1 MSGRLPGDL
10 VVGPGLS
17 GEQRPRAFRL
27 PARRLAVV
35 ALLALAACR
44 SPEPDRRRDQ
54 TPPSGPAPTEPRP
67 SGHDSTDDVA
77 ATDADD
83 HVGPGL
89 PDDDAGAPDSAPDG
103 GEPEDAT
110 QIPALTVELGT
121 ALQGR
126 VAELAAE
133 AFAAGEFED
142 AAGFF
147 ERLARDTPRDAPGWY
162 DASLMAGLARL
173 RGGEPEPAAERLRP
187 LSREDHPLRPF
198 TRFALAQAEL
208 ARGEAARALAV
219 LDGEWPAPYAEQAV
233 LLRAEALAAEAR
245 PGEAARV
252 LEEARQA
259 DGGARARL
267 LYARVRLEE
276 IRDAGGEPD
285 EAALGRCRA
294 ALAALRA
301 LRAERPG
308 TGEGEE
314 ADRLLRA
321 FVTLLPRRERAA
333 FLDLTLADRIERVR
347 RLVASYRYD
356 SAQEEAER
364 LLTDVGRD
372 DPLRCAAL
380 QAAADAW
387 YRAREYA
394 RAAQELGQALDA
406 CGGTDDWPA
415 VAFRAAKAR
424 LNLDDRDGAA
434 ELFESVERAVPRE
447 ALAADA
453 RLARAEIALDR
464 DDVESFTA
472 LARSLVEDFAGTP
485 QAEQAAW
492 TLGLR
497 ALAEDRAA
505 DAERE
510 FAALVRAG
518 TAPAEP
524 AQGGRSRYWHGV
536 ALAAAG
542 RGDEASAEWREV
554 VGHDPLTY
562 YGLLAYGRL
571 RLQDEAAARLRLSE
585 ALARRPAARPLRV
598 EVPDVPLTR
607 SDGFKRA
614 IALLRLGLFDEA
626 DDEIGALR
634 AGGDVPG
641 EAVGALATLA
651 QRVGAYKL
659 GRRLGGVSQWPLGH
673 EALDADSLPRWA
685 LAYPRGY
692 ESAVEKAAEEQ
703 RLPAAFLFG
712 VIHEESGFEPRAYS
726 SAHAVGLMQLLVGTA
741 ERFAPPAGVT
751 GAISRRR
758 LNRPSVNVAIGAAF
772 LRFLADRYPE
782 RMVLLPAAYNAGE
795 GRLDRWL
802 AAHGDLPLD
811 QFIEAIPYDST
822 RAYVMRVVSSWAVY
836 EALYAP
842 PDAAELLPAVDP
854 TVTAR
859 P

>member
-1 MSGRLPGDL
+1 MPPAGTRNGADLPRRAVFAVL
-10 VVGPGLS
+10 LLLLS
-17 GEQRPRAFRL
+17 
-27 PARRLAVV
+27 
-35 ALLALAACR
+35 ACR
-44 SPEPDRRRDQ
+44 SPAPDPHRNR
-54 TPPSGPAPTEPRP
+54 TPPPGPAPTEPRP
-67 SGHDSTDDVA
+67 SGRGSADDVA
-77 ATDADD
+77 ATHADD
-83 HVGPGL
+83 DGNPGL
-89 PDDDAGAPDSAPDG
+89 PDGADGAPDAAASDAV
-103 GEPEDAT
+103 EIEDAT
-110 QIPALTVELGT
+110 HSPALTIELGT
-121 ALQGR
+121 ALPGR

-133 AFAAGEFED
+133 SFAAGEFEE
-142 AAGFF
+142 AGEFY
-147 ERLARDTPRDAPGWY
+147 ERLARDTERDAPGWY

-173 RGGEPEPAAERLRP
+173 RSGQPEQAADRLRP
-187 LSREDHPLRPF
+187 LSRDEHPLRPF
-198 TRFALAQAEL
+198 TRLALAQAEL
-208 ARGEAARALAV
+208 ARGETARSLAV
-219 LDGEWPAPYAEQAV
+219 LDDAWPAPYDRQAV
-233 LLRAEALAAEAR
+233 LLHAEALAAEGK
-245 PGEAARV
+245 PGQAAKV
-252 LEEARQA
+252 LEDARQTA
-259 DGGARARL
+259 GDARARL
-267 LYARVRLEE
+267 LYDRVRLEE
-276 IRDAGGEPD
+276 LQDAGTAPD
-285 EAALGRCRA
+285 EAGLERCRT
-294 ALAALRA
+294 ALADLRA

-308 TGEGEE
+308 TDEGEQ
-314 ADRLLRA
+314 ADRLLREFA
-321 FVTLLPRRERAA
+321 PLLPRRERARL
-333 FLDLTLADRIERVR
+333 LDLTLADRLERVR
-347 RLVASYRYD
+347 RLTAAYRYD
-356 SAQEEAER
+356 SAQEEAEK
-364 LLTDVGRD
+364 LVADVGRHD
-372 DPLRCAAL
+372 SLRCPAL

-387 YRAREYA
+387 YRARDYA
-394 RAAQELGQALDA
+394 RAAQLLDDALEA

-415 VAFRAAKAR
+415 IAFRTAKAH
-424 LNLDDRDGAA
+424 LNIDDRDGAE

-447 ALAADA
+447 TLAADA
-453 RLARAEIALDR
+453 RLARAELALDR

-472 LARSLVEDFAGTP
+472 LARSLLDDFPGTP
-485 QAEQAAW
+485 QAEEAAW

-497 ALAEDRAA
+497 ALAEDRAD

-518 TAPAEP
+518 SAPAEP
-524 AQGGRSRYWHGV
+524 AQGGRARYWHGV
-536 ALAAAG
+536 ALAAAEHE
-542 RGDEASAEWREV
+542 DDALAEWREV

-571 RLQDEAAARLRLSE
+571 RLRDEAAARTSLAE
-585 ALARRPAARPLRV
+585 ALARRPEPRPLRV

-614 IALLRLGLFDEA
+614 IAFLRLGLFDEA
-626 DDEIGALR
+626 EAEVAALR
-634 AGGDVPG
+634 AGADVPL

-659 GRRLGGVSQWPLGH
+659 GRRLGGVSQWPLGR

-692 ESAVEKAAEEQ
+692 ESTVAKAAEDQ

-741 ERFAPPAGVT
+741 ERFAPLAGVE

-802 AAHGDLPLD
+802 AAHGDRPLD
-811 QFIEAIPYDST
+811 QFVEAIPYDST
-822 RAYVMRVVSSWAVY
+822 RAYIMRVVSSWAVY

-842 PDAAELLPAVDP
+842 PGAADLLPAVDP